1 MSIGISKYAFFEIF
15 QKRKKEEDGVC
26 DSGEPIADITEA
38 PAVVD
43 LVQAEE
49 KISPIQLFPDEM
61 LAMVFSH
68 LSPRELLSW

>member
-1 MSIGISKYAFFEIF
+1 MFFFEKI

-26 DSGEPIADITEA
+26 DSVETIADITEA
-38 PAVVD
+38 AAVVD
-43 LVQAEE
+43 AVQAEE

-68 LSPRELLSW
+68 LSPKDLLSW